1 MNCLDC
7 LEEFKQCECRIGAE
21 KTEYFR
27 ERNRISVL
35 LAEAVERGVP
45 FFIKFGKHDLP
56 ATGIVDRKA
65 EKFIQLRAEFTNI
78 YDSIVTAYETWL
90 VSAEGEL
97 VSGCKLKSP
106 LTLYLGDK
114 LCAAW
119 NFHVDM
125 LQDEAISVPYCLLR
139 KE

>member
-7 LEEFKQCECRIGAE
+7 LEEFKQCVCRIGAE

-45 FFIKFGKHDLP
+45 FFVRFAKRDLP
-56 ATGIVDRKA
+56 ATGVVDRKA
-65 EKFIQLRAEFTNI
+65 DRFIQLQAEFSNV
-78 YDSIVTAYETWL
+78 YDTVTDDEIWL

-97 VSGCKLKSP
+97 VSGNKLEYP
-106 LTLYLGDK
+106 LSLHPGDK
-114 LCAAW
+114 LCVTW
-119 NFHVDM
+119 NFYADR
-125 LQDEAISVPYCLLR
+125 LGDEAISVPYCLLR